1 MNDRLGHSVL
11 ILGTSLFASWTAL
24 CYFMV
29 FTGGSFV
36 QLLQWSPLAIVAG
49 LAGAWLCPYE
59 GSAHATSSPQPPT
72 AGGREKAIRNWPL
85 LAYLAGFMLLDRLA
99 APWEALWAMQLVG
112 SILVL
117 CHIYRSGADPS
128 CSNRSPAGNG
138 NSATVIVLMLCGAA
152 LTLISHR
159 PDIDDAQYLNFVVTA
174 MDFPQDALYSRSGL
188 WPDPSMPLEYPIY
201 RLHSYELLV
210 AALSQVTGLDHQAL
224 YYLALPALFGAA
236 AVLVHWQLAHY
247 LLPRVAISI
256 LIIWLTLI
264 IALGETHRAF
274 GNFAFV
280 RLFQGKAVLV
290 TIALPFCLL
299 LGLRFAESP
308 GWRRGLALGM
318 IIVCSLGL
326 SSSAL
331 VTVPLIVGA
340 TGAAAL
346 LNMERRNIKFIMLG
360 AALFAAGFAAIGA
373 AILSDASLG
382 SGLYGG
388 VQPSVTNGLH
398 MVLGDGLL
406 GTLVLGLLPLAALF
420 VADKR
425 RGKIF
430 SATILI
436 FVLTLLN
443 PWTAPFL
450 AEMFDLALQW
460 RIFWALPLVLSAALA
475 LAGLSNRLL
484 ADWPRVPSAVLP
496 GLTMVTLLLLSNRS
510 SLSEANGVTI
520 GMPEAKVAPF
530 DHALARDIVD
540 DAPGRPAIYAPVSIS
555 AWVTTFRN
563 HPYPAFVR
571 IDYFSFADIQQHAG
585 VEEINRRKRL
595 FDILE
600 GHDEYASLPNFLQEQ
615 LANDEP
621 RYVVYPREIAMAK
634 TIGAVL
640 AQAHYHRERR
650 GPYEVWRSVEEEKE
664 TP

>member
-1 MNDRLGHSVL
+1 MVNDRLGHSVL

-24 CYFMV
+24 CYLMV
-29 FTGGSFV
+29 FTGGSFT
-36 QLLQWSPLAIVAG
+36 QLLQWSPLAIFAG
-49 LAGAWLCPYE
+49 LTGAWLCLYE
-59 GSAHATSSPQPPT
+59 VSTHATSLPQPLT
-72 AGGREKAIRNWPL
+72 AGTRVKTMRNWPL
-85 LAYLAGFMLLDRLA
+85 LAYLAGFMLLGRMST
-99 APWEALWAMQLVG
+99 PWEALWAIQLVG
-112 SILVL
+112 CIIVL
-117 CHIYRSGADPS
+117 CHIYRSEADPS
-128 CSNRSPAGNG
+128 YSIRSPAGKG

-236 AVLVHWQLAHY
+236 AVLVHWQLARY
-247 LLPRVAISI
+247 LLPRGAISI
-256 LIIWLTLI
+256 LIIWLALI

-280 RLFQGKAVLV
+280 RLFQGKALLV

-308 GWRRGLALGM
+308 GWRSGLALGM
-318 IIVCSLGL
+318 IILCSMGL

-331 VTVPLIVGA
+331 VTVPVIVGA
-340 TGAAAL
+340 TGIAAL
-346 LNMERRNIKFIMLG
+346 LNMVGRNSRFIMIG
-360 AALFAAGFAAIGA
+360 AALFAAGFATIGA
-373 AILSDASLG
+373 AILSGTPLG
-382 SGLYGG
+382 NGLYGG
-388 VQPSVTNGLH
+388 IQASASNGLNI
-398 MVLGDGLL
+398 VLGDGIL
-406 GTLVLGLLPLAALF
+406 GTLILGLLPLAPLF

-430 SATILI
+430 SVTILI
-436 FVLTLLN
+436 LVLTLLN

-450 AEMFDLALQW
+450 AEIFDLALQW
-460 RIFWALPLVLSAALA
+460 RIFWALPLLLSAALA

-484 ADWPRVPSAVLP
+484 ADWPRVPSTALLC
-496 GLTMVTLLLLSNRS
+496 LTLVALLWLSNRWS
-510 SLSEANGVTI
+510 VSEENGVTI
-520 GMPEAKVAPF
+520 GVPAVKVVPF

-540 DAPGRPAIYAPVSIS
+540 DAPGRPTIYAPVSVS
-555 AWVTTFRN
+555 AWITTFRH

-571 IDYFSFADIQQHAG
+571 IPYFSFADIQQQAG

-615 LANDEP
+615 LARDEP

-634 TIGAVL
+634 KIGTVL
-640 AQAHYHRERR
+640 AQANYQVERR
-650 GPYEVWRSVEEEKE
+650 GPYEVWRSPEKE
-664 TP
+664 PQ

>member
-1 MNDRLGHSVL
+1 ML

-24 CYFMV
+24 CYLMI
-29 FTGGSFV
+29 FTGGSFA
-36 QLLQWSPLAIVAG
+36 QLLQWSPLAIFAG

-59 GSAHATSSPQPPT
+59 GSAHANSSPQPLT
-72 AGGREKAIRNWPL
+72 AGTRVKTMRNWPL
-85 LAYLAGFMLLDRLA
+85 LAYLAGFILLDRLG
-99 APWEALWAMQLVG
+99 APWEALWAIQLVG
-112 SILVL
+112 SIFVL
-117 CHIYRSGADPS
+117 CHIYRSEADPS
-128 CSNRSPAGNG
+128 YSYRSPAGNG
-138 NSATVIVLMLCGAA
+138 NSATVIVLMLCGAT

-174 MDFPQDALYSRSGL
+174 LDFPQDALYSRSGL

-210 AALSQVTGLDHQAL
+210 AALSQVTGVDHQAL

-236 AVLVHWQLAHY
+236 AVLVHWQLARY
-247 LLPRVAISI
+247 LLPRGAISI

-264 IALGETHRAF
+264 IACGETHRAF

-280 RLFQGKAVLV
+280 RLFQGKALLV

-299 LGLRFAESP
+299 LGLRFAELP

-318 IIVCSLGL
+318 IIVCSMGL

-331 VTVPLIVGA
+331 VTVPVIVGA

-346 LNMERRNIKFIMLG
+346 LNMVGRNFKFIMIG
-360 AALFAAGFAAIGA
+360 ATLFAAGFATIGA
-373 AILSDASLG
+373 TILSSTKFGD
-382 SGLYGG
+382 GLYGG
-388 VQPSVTNGLH
+388 MQASASNGLN
-398 MVLGDGLL
+398 MVLGDGIL
-406 GTLVLGLLPLAALF
+406 GALILALLPLAPLF

-425 RGKIF
+425 RAKIF
-430 SATILI
+430 AATILI
-436 FVLTLLN
+436 FVLTIPN

-460 RIFWALPLVLSAALA
+460 RIFWALPLLFSAALA

-484 ADWPRVPSAVLP
+484 ANWPRAPSTTL
-496 GLTMVTLLLLSNRS
+496 LCLIIMTLLLLSSRW
-510 SLSEANGVTI
+510 SLSQANGVTI
-520 GMPEAKVAPF
+520 GMPKAKVAPF

-540 DAPGRPAIYAPVSIS
+540 DTPGRPTIYAPVSVS
-555 AWVTTFRN
+555 AWVTTFRH

-571 IDYFSFADIQQHAG
+571 IDYFSFADIQQQAG
-585 VEEINRRKRL
+585 VDEINRRKRL

-600 GHDEYASLPNFLQEQ
+600 GHDEYASLPHFLQEQ
-615 LANDEP
+615 LAKDKP

-634 TIGAVL
+634 KISAVL
-640 AQAHYHRERR
+640 AQADYHGETR
-650 GPYEVWRSVEEEKE
+650 GPYEVWRSAEKE

>member
-1 MNDRLGHSVL
+1 ML

-24 CYFMV
+24 CYLMV
-29 FTGGSFV
+29 FTGGNFA
-36 QLLQWSPLAIVAG
+36 QLLQLSPLAIFAG
-49 LAGAWLCPYE
+49 LVGAWLCPYAE
-59 GSAHATSSPQPPT
+59 SAHATSSPQSLT
-72 AGGREKAIRNWPL
+72 AVTPLKTMRTWPL
-85 LAYLAGFMLLDRLA
+85 LAYLAGFMLLDRLG
-99 APWEALWAMQLVG
+99 APWGALWAIQLVG
-112 SILVL
+112 CILIL
-117 CHIYRSGADPS
+117 CHIYRSEPEP
-128 CSNRSPAGNG
+128 CRRNRSPAGKG
-138 NSATVIVLMLCGAA
+138 TSLTVIVLMLCGAA
-152 LTLISHR
+152 LTLVSHR

-174 MDFPQDALYSRSGL
+174 MDFPQEALYSRSGL
-188 WPDPSMPLEYPIY
+188 WSDPSMPLEYPIY

-210 AALSQVTGLDHQAL
+210 AALSQITGLDHQAL

-236 AVLVHWQLAHY
+236 AVLVHWQLARY
-247 LLPRVAISI
+247 LLPRGAISI

-280 RLFQGKAVLV
+280 RLFQGKSLLV
-290 TIALPFCLL
+290 TVALPFCLL

-331 VTVPLIVGA
+331 VTVPVIVGA

-346 LNMERRNIKFIMLG
+346 LNVSGRNIKFIIIG
-360 AALFAAGFAAIGA
+360 ATLFAAGFAAIGA
-373 AILSDASLG
+373 VILSDASLG
-382 SGLYGG
+382 NGLYGG
-388 VQPSVTNGLH
+388 VQPSVSNGLY

-430 SATILI
+430 AATILI
-436 FVLTLLN
+436 FILTLLN

-450 AEMFDLALQW
+450 AEMLDLALQW
-460 RIFWALPLVLSAALA
+460 RIFWAVPLLLCAALA

-484 ADWPRVPSAVLP
+484 ADWPQLPSAALLC
-496 GLTMVTLLLLSNRS
+496 LTVVALLWLSNRW

-520 GMPEAKVAPF
+520 GVPEAKVVPF
-530 DHALARDIVD
+530 DHALAREIVD
-540 DAPGRPAIYAPVSIS
+540 DAPDRPTIYAPVSIS
-555 AWVTTFRN
+555 AWVTTFRD

-585 VEEINRRKRL
+585 MEEINRRKRL

-600 GHDEYASLPNFLQEQ
+600 GHDEYASLSIFCRSNWPGMNHAMSCI
-615 LANDEP
+615 LAELP
-621 RYVVYPREIAMAK
+621 WQKKSGLYLHRR
-634 TIGAVL
+634 TITARVEAPMRCGDR
-640 AQAHYHRERR
+640 QRKWQWKRHR
-650 GPYEVWRSVEEEKE
+650 SQ
-664 TP
+664 